1 MEEQLYFVF
10 PLKHEGMQIE
20 AQLKMFKVLF
30 LKVCE
35 SIFTKAKRKKK
46 RRRRDFSVTSVGI
59 FYVFLISS
67 HINENILKSIR
78 NNRMKRKAYFGT
90 KQKFES
96 F

>member
-46 RRRRDFSVTSVGI
+46 EEEEI
-59 FYVFLISS
+59 FQLLQLESSMYFLFPL
-67 HINENILKSIR
+67 IL
-78 NNRMKRKAYFGT
+78 MKIF
-90 KQKFES
+90 
-96 F
+96 